1 LRIWDVIASARVDI
15 NLANSI
21 NSASRVKKYYRK
33 DSEILYP
40 PIETK
45 RFSKQIEKPNCHCE
59 CNEAI
64 QKT

>member
-1 LRIWDVIASARVDI
+1 LKLRIWDVIASNRVDI
-15 NLANSI
+15 NLANSQ

-45 RFSKQIEKPNCHCE
+45 RFSKEIDKKDCHCE
-59 CNEAI
+59 
-64 QKT
+64 